1 MDFFKELPH
10 FIVKA
15 GPILSNIYG
24 ADWENRL
31 EVLIWLRF
39 YHIIKKGLFNIPFY
53 LYCLV
58 YLSKTEFIVLCLFLC
73 LFLIYQ
79 AKELQANFVHLSIL
93 SRWLLFQLH
102 LLLCL
107 LVYRSIL
114 FVDCSAGTI
123 WLQK

>member
-1 MDFFKELPH
+1 
-10 FIVKA
+10 
-15 GPILSNIYG
+15 
-24 ADWENRL
+24 
-31 EVLIWLRF
+31 
-39 YHIIKKGLFNIPFY
+39 
-53 LYCLV
+53 
-58 YLSKTEFIVLCLFLC
+58 
-73 LFLIYQ
+73 
-79 AKELQANFVHLSIL
+79 VHLSIL